1 MNVSKVQAIIYIFK
15 LLLEQGFIRK
25 KDIQET
31 IEIEDVTFRRY
42 IQDLR
47 AYLANF
53 NEPYELKYDK
63 SEDKYI
69 LKSIKN

>member
-47 AYLANF
+47 AYFVNF

-63 SEDKYI
+63 LEDKYI